1 MQELSDTVWLADLA
15 FLADITKHLNAL
27 NVSLQGQDAVVS
39 QLYAHIKAFGTK
51 LQLFQRHLSQ
61 TDPCTAHFPALQE
74 VMDSFLQDNIGTQTK
89 RYAAA
94 IGSLSVEFKERF
106 RDFAAIEKDMLLFSS
121 PFSVDPNDAS
131 PQLQLELIELQC
143 EDEWR
148 GRHQQLS
155 VVDFYRQ
162 LDKGR
167 FPEMRTFAKKML
179 SLFGSTYL
187 CEKTFSVMNLNK
199 NCSRSR
205 LSDFHL
211 RDILRI
217 STTSLKPDLACLLKS
232 RSQYHPSH

>member
-1 MQELSDTVWLADLA
+1 MRTLRPLEPSCNFSKD
-15 FLADITKHLNAL
+15 
-27 NVSLQGQDAVVS
+27 
-39 QLYAHIKAFGTK
+39 
-51 LQLFQRHLSQ
+51 
-61 TDPCTAHFPALQE
+61 
-74 VMDSFLQDNIGTQTK
+74 TK

-94 IGSLSVEFKERF
+94 IGSLSVGFKERF
-106 RDFAAIEKDMLLFSS
+106 RDFATIEKDMLLFSS

-131 PQLQLELIELQC
+131 PQLQC
-143 EDEWR
+143 DDEWR
-148 GRHQQLS
+148 SRHQQLS
-155 VVDFYRQ
+155 LVDFYRQ

-199 NCSRSR
+199 DCSRSR

-232 RSQYHPSH
+232 RSQYRPSH